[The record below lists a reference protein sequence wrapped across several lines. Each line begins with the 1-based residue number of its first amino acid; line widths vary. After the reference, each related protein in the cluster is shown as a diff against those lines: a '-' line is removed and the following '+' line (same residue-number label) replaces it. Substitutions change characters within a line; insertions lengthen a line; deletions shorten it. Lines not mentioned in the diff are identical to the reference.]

1 MSFSREISNSSQNK
15 YTEGEGA
22 LTMDMKIRVLYKTIF
37 FPLILFLYS
46 KQFFADRLVLLLI
59 AHLKE
64 LTANLK

>member
-22 LTMDMKIRVLYKTIF
+22 LTMDIRVLYKTIF
-37 FPLILFLYS
+37 FPLIIFLYS
-46 KQFFADRLVLLLI
+46 KHFFADRPVLLLI

-64 LTANLK
+64 LTANF